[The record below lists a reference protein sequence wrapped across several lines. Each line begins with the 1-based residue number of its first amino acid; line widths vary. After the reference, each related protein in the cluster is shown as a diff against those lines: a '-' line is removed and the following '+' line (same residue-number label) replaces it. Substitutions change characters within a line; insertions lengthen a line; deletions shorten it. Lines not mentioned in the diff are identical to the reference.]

1 MTRLAG
7 FRFNG
12 KKGVAH
18 FEVVV
23 PGTSG
28 LTRKRRTV
36 EVRDI
41 AEATTKYHEFREDV
55 LGGRRTEPWTFAEYA
70 KDRGPALQGRLAE
83 SARRREKQFLA
94 NQVLPFFGVV
104 RMEKINASLV
114 KDFIAKLKTD
124 GLHPTTINNAFA
136 VVRKYLRDAWHRGEI
151 RAYPIKEN
159 PRVFRQHEEP
169 LSLELS
175 RDERARFLAAFNDEK
190 AFRAYHAAERARK
203 KVARIDERREKRT
216 AAPLRGGGWDPR
228 GDEVRWHF
236 ERFREARPIFVV
248 ALETGL
254 SKSDLLGLR
263 WSDVDQVNGWIR
275 VVRQKTGRMSKVKFS
290 AELRAALLAC
300 HRKDVTAE
308 FVFITEDDRP
318 EERRG
323 RKGERHPAWR
333 QFPEVRLLRYFAIA
347 KALAG
352 ITRRLRFHDLRH
364 SFGSFHASAGTP
376 LQVIRDMMGH
386 ADIKTTERYAKPD
399 EAAIEQAVRE
409 LDEKRRRT

>member
-1 MTRLAG
+1 MPSASVQLPAARFSVTGTTERL
-7 FRFNG
+7 RSLSLR
-12 KKGVAH
+12 
-18 FEVVV
+18 
-23 PGTSG
+23 PTS
-28 LTRKRRTV
+28 L
-36 EVRDI
+36 
-41 AEATTKYHEFREDV
+41 
-55 LGGRRTEPWTFAEYA
+55 
-70 KDRGPALQGRLAE
+70 
-83 SARRREKQFLA
+83 ARRDTLLEAGSVPSLTPAAILA
-94 NQVLPFFGVV
+94 
-104 RMEKINASLV
+104 I
-114 KDFIAKLKTD
+114 
-124 GLHPTTINNAFA
+124 H
-136 VVRKYLRDAWHRGEI
+136 
-151 RAYPIKEN
+151 
-159 PRVFRQHEEP
+159 
-169 LSLELS
+169 
-175 RDERARFLAAFNDEK
+175 
-190 AFRAYHAAERARK
+190 
-203 KVARIDERREKRT
+203 RT

-323 RKGERHPAWR
+323 RKGEQHPAWR